1 MDMPGATLASLL
13 ARIIRVALIAATLAT
28 AGLRIFAGDL
38 RLGDRPAWLIA
49 LGCGLALLAARLV
62 TLIGAAR
69 RGELPVPR
77 VLLPAIFLVEGLG
90 VWLGDGAAIWQ
101 QIRVATAIAL
111 ELGFIALAIHHL
123 VRTPT
128 SDELP
133 EVRLARPLAQLLPPR
148 AARLIAFELVVL
160 GSALRF
166 VLGGWRRPLR
176 AGFTYHR
183 ESVLR
188 LLLPTLP
195 LLAIGDIAL
204 LELVILPHATM
215 WIRIA
220 VHAVA
225 IYGLFWVIGLW
236 ASFRARPHRITD
248 GRLTLHRGL
257 LRHVELAVSQIASIA
272 PMPAFSDD
280 WKLRAY
286 RKDAGRFDVAGGTVF
301 DVRLSSPVEP
311 IGLLGPDRPSDHL
324 ILTVDDPASF
334 LAALTAAT

>member
-1 MDMPGATLASLL
+1 MSMPGTTLATLL
-13 ARIIRVALIAATLAT
+13 AQLIRVAVVAATLAT

-38 RLGDRPAWLIA
+38 RLGERPAWLVA
-49 LGCGLALLAARLV
+49 LELALALLAARLI
-62 TLIGAAR
+62 TLIAAAR
-69 RGELPVPR
+69 RRELPWPR
-77 VLLPAIFLVEGLG
+77 LLLPGIVLFEGLG

-101 QIRVATAIAL
+101 QLRVATAIAL
-111 ELGFIALAIHHL
+111 ELGFIALAIWHL

-133 EVRLARPLAQLLPPR
+133 EVRLMRPLAQLLPLR

-166 VLGGWRRPLR
+166 VFGGWRRPLR
-176 AGFTYHR
+176 PGFTYHR
-183 ESVLR
+183 ESMLR

-195 LLAIGDIAL
+195 LLAIADVAL
-204 LELVILPHATM
+204 LELVILPHTTT

-220 VHAVA
+220 VHGAA
-225 IYGLFWVIGLW
+225 IYGVIWVIGLW
-236 ASFRARPHRITD
+236 ASFRARPHRIVD
-248 GRLTLHRGL
+248 GRLNLHRGML
-257 LRHVELAVSQIASIA
+257 CRVELPVTQIASIR

-286 RKDAGRFDVAGGTVF
+286 RKDAVRLDVSGGTVF

-311 IGLLGPDRPSDHL
+311 IGLLGPGRPSDHL
-324 ILTVDDPASF
+324 IVTVDDPKGF
-334 LAALTAAT
+334 LAALAVPA